1 MLKKSLSQHLI
12 KDKNITNKMVRATNI
27 DTTDTVVEVGAGHGD
42 LTQAICKK
50 AGSVYAIELDRTCEE
65 YLAPLEREYSNLK
78 VIFGD
83 VLKTPFVRFKG
94 EKNLKIVGNIP
105 YQITAPILFK
115 ILEERAI
122 IESAYLTMQKEIA
135 LRIVSKTSLKT
146 YGSLS
151 AACQMFSRVKVL
163 FFMKPGLFVPP
174 PKIESAF
181 LSMEIKEEE
190 RETDNGLMDFMKAC
204 FQNKRKYLKYALTK
218 EIGPEKVESL
228 YRLMNFPPSVRAEE
242 LEPGTYKKMYEILKK
257 EAEGSRVQGI
267 EE

>member
-12 KDKNITNKMVRATNI
+12 KDRNITNKMVRAAGI
-27 DTTDTVVEVGAGHGD
+27 GSADVVVEVGAGHGD
-42 LTQAICKK
+42 LTRSLCEK
-50 AGSVYAIELDRTCEE
+50 AGLVYAVELDRTCSE
-65 YLAPLEREYSNLK
+65 YLLPLEREYPNLT

-83 VLKTPFVRFKG
+83 ILKTPLIQFKG
-94 EKNLKIVGNIP
+94 AKGLKIVGNIP

-135 LRIVSKTSLKT
+135 LRIVSKPFLKT

-151 AACQMFSRVKVL
+151 AVCQQFSAVKVL

-190 RETDNGLMDFMKAC
+190 RYGDNGLIEFIKAC
-204 FQNKRKYLKYALTK
+204 FQNKRKYLKYALSRH
-218 EIGPEKVESL
+218 IGNEKVEAL
-228 YRLMNFPPSVRAEE
+228 YNHMGFPLSIRAEE
-242 LEPGTYKKMYEILKK
+242 IEPGTYKKMYEALKELEVK
-257 EAEGSRVQGI
+257 SKK
-267 EE
+267 

>member
-12 KDKNITNKMVRATNI
+12 KDKNITNKMVKATGV
-27 DTTDTVVEVGAGHGD
+27 DRTDTVVEVGAGHGD
-42 LTQAICKK
+42 LTRAICEK
-50 AGSVYAIELDRTCEE
+50 AGRVYAIELDRTCEE
-65 YLAPLEREYSNLK
+65 YLAPLEKEYPNLK

-83 VLKTPFVRFKG
+83 VLKTPFVQFKG
-94 EKNLKIVGNIP
+94 AGMLKIVGNIP

-135 LRIVSKTSLKT
+135 LRIVSKSSLKT

-163 FFMKPGLFVPP
+163 FLMKPGLFVPP

-181 LSMEIKEEE
+181 LSMEIKAEE
-190 RETDNGLMDFMKAC
+190 RQTDDELMEFMKAC
-204 FQNKRKYLKYALTK
+204 FQNKRKYLKYALSK
-218 EIGPEKVESL
+218 QVSPEKLENL
-228 YRLMNFPPSVRAEE
+228 YRLMGFPPSVRAEE
-242 LEPGTYKKMYEILKK
+242 IEPGTYKEMYLALKGMGEK
-257 EAEGSRVQGI
+257 
-267 EE
+267 